1 MDFIDL
7 SIIDFETSF
16 NRQMDAVG
24 RVKAGA
30 DDIVLLCEHSPAC
43 IVLGR
48 KADRANILKD
58 EAFLAERGIR
68 VVSAPRGGD
77 VTLHNPGQL
86 VVYPVLDLSRHKK
99 DIHWYLSALEGHVCK
114 LLRIYGV
121 NGEVKTG
128 NRGVW
133 VGERKIC
140 SIGIAVSRW
149 VSFFGFAL
157 NVNND
162 LSEFTYIRPCGQD
175 IEMTSMRRESGRA
188 IYMPDVVYNMI
199 NVINGGF
206 NGADNLTGIGR
217 RHN

>member
-1 MDFIDL
+1 V
-7 SIIDFETSF
+7 S
-16 NRQMDAVG
+16 

-30 DDIVLLCEHSPAC
+30 DDAVLFCQHSPAC
-43 IVLGR
+43 VVLGR

-86 VVYPVLDLSRHKK
+86 VVYPVLDLGRHKK

-175 IEMTSMRRESGRA
+175 IEMTSIQKESGKTIPIDKVA
-188 IYMPDVVYNMI
+188 GDISNLFVTD
-199 NVINGGF
+199 GGF
-206 NGADNLTGIGR
+206 NDADNLTGIGR